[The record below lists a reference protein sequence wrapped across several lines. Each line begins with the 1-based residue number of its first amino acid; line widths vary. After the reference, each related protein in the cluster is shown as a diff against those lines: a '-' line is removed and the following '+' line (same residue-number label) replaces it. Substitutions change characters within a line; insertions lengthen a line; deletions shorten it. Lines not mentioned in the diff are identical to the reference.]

1 MFCFQCQETAK
12 NEACTIQGGLKM
24 TVTKFQFML
33 MAILIAVPAIIFA
46 QTQITG
52 LQIIENEYNR
62 PVGNDSQSDLTMS
75 LINSR
80 GDQRVRTL
88 KQFNKDFGNMEKKI
102 MFFISPADVRIALSH
117 GVQHV
122 IHKPFN
128 KTQLLNAVLSSFAV
142 SDSYTTLVDSY
153 IEEIEL
159 NQQLFM
165 SAIDGFAAAIGARD
179 GYTLH
184 HSEQVADFAVLLSR
198 KIGLDDKNVQ
208 TARIAGKLHDIGKI
222 GVPEDILLKRE
233 LLTQGEFDVMKG
245 HPEKAAE
252 ILGSLPSLAAVI
264 DGAKH
269 HHERFDG
276 TGYPDGLVG
285 ENIPLMGRILAICDA
300 FSAMIT
306 ERPYR
311 PAILPEKA
319 REEILLN
326 SSTQF
331 DPELVIAFLAIPE
344 IIKA

>member
-1 MFCFQCQETAK
+1 MQNAVERSNLAGKTVLVVDDEEAVRGLVKLYLSELEVVVVDTVSAAQARECLTKYKVDVILSDIAMPGGETGIDLLRWCR
-12 NEACTIQGGLKM
+12 NERILAP
-24 TVTKFQFML
+24 F
-33 MAILIAVPAIIFA
+33 ILIS
-46 QTQITG
+46 G
-52 LQIIENEYNR
+52 
-62 PVGNDSQSDLTMS
+62 
-75 LINSR
+75 
-80 GDQRVRTL
+80 
-88 KQFNKDFGNMEKKI
+88 
-102 MFFISPADVRIALSH
+102 FISPADVRIALSH

-128 KTQLLNAVLSSFAV
+128 KTQLINAVLSSFAV

>member
-1 MFCFQCQETAK
+1 MKNTEERKKLAGKTILVVDDEEAIRELVKIYLSELEVVVVDTVSAAQARECLKKLKIDVILSDIAMPGGETGIDLLRWCHSEHILAP
-12 NEACTIQGGLKM
+12 
-24 TVTKFQFML
+24 F
-33 MAILIAVPAIIFA
+33 ILIS
-46 QTQITG
+46 G
-52 LQIIENEYNR
+52 
-62 PVGNDSQSDLTMS
+62 
-75 LINSR
+75 
-80 GDQRVRTL
+80 
-88 KQFNKDFGNMEKKI
+88 
-102 MFFISPADVRIALSH
+102 FISPADVRYALSR

-128 KTQLLNAVLSSFAV
+128 KTQLINAVLSSFAV
-142 SDSYTTLVDSY
+142 SDSYSTLVDSY
-153 IEEIEL
+153 VKEIEL

-198 KIGLDDKNVQ
+198 KIGLDEKNVQ
-208 TARIAGKLHDIGKI
+208 TAKIAGKLHDIGKI

-233 LLTQGEFDVMKG
+233 LLTEGEYDVMKG

-276 TGYPDGLVG
+276 AGYPDGLVG
-285 ENIPLMGRILAICDA
+285 KSIPLMGRILAICDA

-311 PAILPEKA
+311 PAMLTDVA

-331 DPELVIAFLAIPE
+331 DPELVVAFLAIPE
-344 IIKA
+344 IVKT

>member
-1 MFCFQCQETAK
+1 MKNTAERSNLVGKTVLVVDDEEAIRGLVKVYLSELEVVVVDTVSAAQARECLKKFKVDVILSDIAMPGGETGIDLLRWCR
-12 NEACTIQGGLKM
+12 NEHILAP
-24 TVTKFQFML
+24 F
-33 MAILIAVPAIIFA
+33 ILIS
-46 QTQITG
+46 G
-52 LQIIENEYNR
+52 
-62 PVGNDSQSDLTMS
+62 
-75 LINSR
+75 
-80 GDQRVRTL
+80 
-88 KQFNKDFGNMEKKI
+88 
-102 MFFISPADVRIALSH
+102 FISPADVRIALSH

-128 KTQLLNAVLSSFAV
+128 KTQLINAVLSSFAV
-142 SDSYTTLVDSY
+142 SDSYATLVDSY
-153 IEEIEL
+153 VKEIEL

-208 TARIAGKLHDIGKI
+208 TAGIAGKLHDIGKI

-233 LLTQGEFDVMKG
+233 LLTEGEFDVMKG

-311 PAILPEKA
+311 PALLPDKA
-319 REEILLN
+319 REEILIN